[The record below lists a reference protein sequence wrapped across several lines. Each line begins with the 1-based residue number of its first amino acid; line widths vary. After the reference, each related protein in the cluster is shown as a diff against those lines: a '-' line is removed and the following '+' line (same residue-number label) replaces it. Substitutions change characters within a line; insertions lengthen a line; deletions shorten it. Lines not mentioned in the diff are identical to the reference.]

1 MTDEQDSL
9 KELYEHAIEEWE
21 SGKTLDEIGE
31 KYGFTA
37 STVLHILQYLGVPKV
52 KGKSE

>member
-9 KELYEHAIEEWE
+9 KELQEHAIEEWE

-31 KYGFTA
+31 KYGFTG
-37 STVLHILQYLGVPKV
+37 STVLRILQFLGVPK
-52 KGKSE
+52 KEIQ